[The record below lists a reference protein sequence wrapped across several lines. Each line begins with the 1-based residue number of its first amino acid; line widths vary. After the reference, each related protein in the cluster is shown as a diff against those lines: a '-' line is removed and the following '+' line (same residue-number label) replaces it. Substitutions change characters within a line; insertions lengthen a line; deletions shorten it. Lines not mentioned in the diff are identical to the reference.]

1 MAPLA
6 KVLGQDTEIN
16 FFNKV
21 KKFPSEYTEVVPQ
34 DAIVKASQ
42 LVPTQK
48 KVSKSAVELYKSGRG
63 SMGDLPADVVF
74 DKETNQYLIVDGH
87 HRIAAMLESGV
98 DNIPVQI
105 IGEK

>member
-1 MAPLA
+1 
-6 KVLGQDTEIN
+6 
-16 FFNKV
+16 
-21 KKFPSEYTEVVPQ
+21 
-34 DAIVKASQ
+34 VKASQ
-42 LVPTQK
+42 LVPTQE
-48 KVSKSAVELYKSGRG
+48 KVSKSAVELYKSGQG

-87 HRIAAMLESGV
+87 HRIAAMLESGI